1 MSASY
6 DKVTGL
12 PTFYK
17 YVPTIVLDEGL
28 TLEILDEYELPV
40 EIMTII
46 GNFMLGGKCPGQ
58 EFKSKFLLAQ
68 LKLQPEDWYQEFFKS
83 YLNQCC
89 CHLDLDETIEIA
101 TNPDLDI
108 DVTDF
113 PDGVDM
119 LFRNFDKN
127 LKKHDTYRGNWH
139 YWTPAWGQN
148 EHEHAG
154 IQFSQKQDKAIA
166 TMTYWREAKQE
177 ASATD
182 YFGGLEEFDLIYGL
196 EFGRQGEGTG
206 HGGDLEKMPEIIHG
220 DPIE

>member
-1 MSASY
+1 MDASQ
-6 DKVTGL
+6 VE
-12 PTFYK
+12 TFYC
-17 YVPTIVLDEGL
+17 PTIVLDESL

-46 GNFMLGGKCPGQ
+46 GNYMLGPISSEQK
-58 EFKSKFLLAQ
+58 FRSKFLLAQ
-68 LKLQPEDWYQEFFKS
+68 LKLQPEDWYQDFFKS
-83 YLNQCC
+83 YLEQT
-89 CHLDLDETIEIA
+89 CHPNDLDETIEIA

-177 ASATD
+177 GID
-182 YFGGLEEFDLIYGL
+182 EQEFDLVYGL
-196 EFGRQGEGTG
+196 DFGRQGEGTG
-206 HGGDLEKMPEIIHG
+206 HGGYAEDIPEIIHG

>member
-28 TLEILDEYELPV
+28 TLEILDTYQLPV

-46 GNFMLGGKCPGQ
+46 GNFILGDKCPGQ

-68 LKLQPEDWYQEFFKS
+68 LKLQPEDWYSEFFKS
-83 YLNQCC
+83 YLEQAIPRQY
-89 CHLDLDETIEIA
+89 LDNIIENY

-148 EHEHAG
+148 DHEHAG
-154 IQFSQKQDKAIA
+154 IQLSQSVDKAIE
-166 TMTYWREAKQE
+166 TMTEWREALQE
-177 ASATD
+177 AQADD
-182 YFGGLEEFDLIYGL
+182 YFGGLTEFNLVYG
-196 EFGRQGEGTG
+196 EFGRNGE
-206 HGGDLEKMPEIIHG
+206 DIPLEVIDG

>member
-28 TLEILDEYELPV
+28 TLEILDTYQLPE

-46 GNFMLGGKCPGQ
+46 GNFILGDKCPGQ

-68 LKLQPEDWYQEFFKS
+68 LKLQPEDWYSDFFKT
-83 YLNQCC
+83 YLEQALPFQF
-89 CHLDLDETIEIA
+89 LDNIIEDH

-148 EHEHAG
+148 DHEHAG
-154 IQFSQKQDKAIA
+154 IQLSQSVDKAIE
-166 TMTYWREAKQE
+166 TMTEWREALQE
-177 ASATD
+177 ARVD
-182 YFGGLEEFDLIYGL
+182 NYFGGIQEFNLVYGAQ
-196 EFGRQGEGTG
+196 FGRNGIDEIA
-206 HGGDLEKMPEIIHG
+206 EIIHG